1 MKLCRLTMVRARTSL
16 LVSLALFP
24 AALLSGQQGGEA
36 QAHADRGIE
45 YGRSGNLVQAEN
57 ELRAAIQLD
66 PHNPEFLAALG
77 TFLAIDKKLE
87 ESTRIL
93 QEAVRFAP
101 QDVTSRRYLA
111 ANLWQ
116 LHRYPEAK
124 RQLQILLRQHPNDA
138 PSRLLLGM
146 VSENSGDYETAA
158 SMLSSV
164 PGEVVKQPQSI
175 AALARSY
182 YHLHRSESART
193 TLALLSSWPD
203 KKQGMLLGAQ
213 IADQAGDFETARN
226 MLESIKGASPDPAVD
241 YPLALVDYHAA
252 RYTESQSELQEL
264 IDSGVGTPQV
274 LALLGWSY
282 EKQNNIKASTE
293 AFEEAIRL
301 APGQESI
308 YLDLGNV
315 LLAHHSL
322 PAALD
327 LAKHTVTQFPESA
340 AAFDSK
346 GQAEFGMAQF
356 TDAMA
361 SFQKALQLDP
371 SDADAALGLARAQ
384 SGAGL
389 NADASTGFE
398 ADIQRFPKDVRFRVE
413 YASTLIKQA
422 ETGDAAAEQRAQT
435 LLTSTLTLDP
445 SNAVALYQLGNL
457 ELNHGLFAEARQHLE
472 RAVEIT
478 PQSGG
483 AHFAL
488 ARAYRRLKR
497 PADAAREMSAYTKLK
512 TADRQN
518 QGMGP
523 PADESGK

>member
-1 MKLCRLTMVRARTSL
+1 MFCRLSRARAHASL
-16 LVSLALFP
+16 VISLALFP
-24 AALLSGQQGGEA
+24 AAMLSSQQGGEA
-36 QAHADRGIE
+36 QAHAERGIE
-45 YGRSGNLVQAEN
+45 SGRAGDLAQAEA
-57 ELRAAIQLD
+57 ELRAAVQLD

-87 ESTRIL
+87 ESTGIFE
-93 QEAVRFAP
+93 EAVRFAP

-124 RQLQILLRQHPNDA
+124 RQLQILLRQHPEDA
-138 PSRLLLGM
+138 PARLLLGM

-164 PGEVVKQPQSI
+164 PAEVVKQPQSI

-182 YHLHRSESART
+182 YHLHRPESART
-193 TLALLSSWPD
+193 TLAWLSSRPD
-203 KKQGMLLGAQ
+203 KKQGMVLGAQ

-226 MLESIKGASPDPAVD
+226 LLQSLKGPSPDPALD

-252 RYTESQSELQEL
+252 RYAESQSELQQL
-264 IDSGVGTPQV
+264 IDSGMGTPQV
-274 LALLGWSY
+274 LALLGWCY
-282 EKQNNIKASTE
+282 EKQNNIKAST
-293 AFEEAIRL
+293 AVLAEAIRL

-308 YLDLGNV
+308 YLDLGNI

-327 LAKHTVTQFPESA
+327 LAKQTVTQFPQSA

-346 GQAEFGMAQF
+346 GQVEFGMAQF
-356 TDAMA
+356 TDAIA

-384 SGAGL
+384 SAAGL
-389 NADASTGFE
+389 NADATTGFE
-398 ADIQRFPKDVRFRVE
+398 ADLQRFPKDVRFRVE
-413 YASTLIKQA
+413 YASMLIKQA
-422 ETGDAAAEQRAQT
+422 ETGDAAAEERAKR
-435 LLTSTLTLDP
+435 LLASTLTLDP
-445 SNAVALYQLGNL
+445 SNPVALYQLGNL
-457 ELNHGLFAEARQHLE
+457 ELNHGLFAEASQHLE
-472 RAVEIT
+472 RAVKVA
-478 PQSGG
+478 PQSSE

-497 PADAAREMSAYTKLK
+497 PADAAREMSAYGKLK
-512 TADRQN
+512 SEDWQH

-523 PADESGK
+523 AADESGK

>member
-1 MKLCRLTMVRARTSL
+1 MKFCRLTVLRASISL
-16 LVSLALFP
+16 VLFP
-24 AALLSGQQGGEA
+24 AAMLSSQQGGEA

-45 YGRSGNLVQAEN
+45 YGRSGDLVHAEA

-87 ESTRIL
+87 ASTSIL

-101 QDVTSRRYLA
+101 QDVTSRRYLS

-124 RQLQILLRQHPNDA
+124 RQLRILLRQHPDDA

-146 VSENSGDYETAA
+146 VSENSRDYETAA
-158 SMLSSV
+158 TMLSSV

-182 YHLHRSESART
+182 YHLHQSENARA
-193 TLALLSSWPD
+193 TLALLSSRPGER
-203 KKQGMLLGAQ
+203 QGMLLGAQ

-226 MLESIKGASPDPAVD
+226 LLQSIKDASPDPAVD

-252 RYTESQSELQEL
+252 RYAESQNELQQL

-274 LALLGWSY
+274 LALLAWCY
-282 EKQNNIKASTE
+282 EKQNNIKASTQT
-293 AFEEAIRL
+293 FEEAIRL
-301 APGQESI
+301 APDQESM
-308 YLDLGNV
+308 YLDLGNI

-327 LAKHTVTQFPESA
+327 LAKQTVTQFPESA
-340 AAFDSK
+340 TAFDSK
-346 GQAEFGMAQF
+346 GQVEFGMAQF
-356 TDAMA
+356 TGAIA
-361 SFQKALQLDP
+361 SFQKARQLDP

-384 SGAGL
+384 SAAGL
-389 NADASTGFE
+389 NADATTGFE
-398 ADIQRFPKDVRFRVE
+398 ADIQRFPKDARFRVG
-413 YASTLIKQA
+413 YASMLIKQA
-422 ETGDAAAEQRAQT
+422 ETGDAAAEPRAQR
-435 LLTSTLTLDP
+435 LLKSALTLDS
-445 SNAVALYQLGNL
+445 SNGVALYQLGTL
-457 ELNHGLFAEARQHLE
+457 ELNHGLLAEACQHLE
-472 RAVEIT
+472 RAVKVT
-478 PQSGG
+478 PQSSE

-497 PADAAREMSAYTKLK
+497 PADAAREMSAYTKLNS
-512 TADRQN
+512 ADWQN

-523 PADESGK
+523 PADESKK